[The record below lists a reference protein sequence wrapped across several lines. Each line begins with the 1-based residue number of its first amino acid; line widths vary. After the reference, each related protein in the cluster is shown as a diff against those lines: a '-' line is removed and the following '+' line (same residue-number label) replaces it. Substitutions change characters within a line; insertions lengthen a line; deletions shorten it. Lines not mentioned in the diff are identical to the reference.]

1 MNKSK
6 LTFEIQ
12 EIPDG
17 HVIGTPGAYRCSMA
31 AYHSQSICPGPS
43 VSSTGLRKLALQSP
57 WAFWKTWGGNPDR
70 YPEEKLSESKI
81 LGRAAHAL
89 ILGDEVFDEHFIYVP
104 DNAPPRPTAT
114 QVKAFERD
122 GQWSESAYPRAVF
135 WDDFDARAASR
146 HLLTAA
152 QCEKIAYMVESL
164 AANPQCVELLRSDL
178 IEISMVW
185 QDAPTGIWVKSR
197 PDCLPTN
204 GADVSD
210 LKTIA
215 PKGSDFRLAMQRA
228 TTDRGYYIQMAL
240 ALMGAE
246 EVLGATAT
254 DCALVFLQTTPPYE
268 CAPLFID
275 QDTLYFGRVLIRHA
289 LDTMARCL
297 ETGDWPGIGV
307 DPVTYALPPSMA
319 RRLLELQAAGEL
331 PKLEGHP

>member
-1 MNKSK
+1 MALN
-6 LTFEIQ
+6 IQ

-17 HVIGTPGAYRCSMA
+17 HVIEEPGAYRCSMA
-31 AYHSQSICPGPS
+31 AYHSQDICPGPS

-57 WAFWKTWGGNPDR
+57 WAFWKTWDGNPDR
-70 YPEEKLSESKI
+70 YPEKEPSPSLI

-104 DNAPPRPTAT
+104 DDAPPRPTAT
-114 QVKAFERD
+114 QVAAFERT
-122 GQWSESAYPRAVF
+122 GKWSDSAAPRAEF
-135 WDDFDARAASR
+135 WDAFDARAEGR
-146 HLLTAA
+146 HLLTAD
-152 QCEKIAYMVESL
+152 QSEKIVYMAESL

-178 IEISMVW
+178 IEISMIW

-215 PKGSDFRLAMQRA
+215 PKGADFRLAVQRA
-228 TTDRGYYIQMAL
+228 TTDHGYYIQMAL

-246 EVLGATAT
+246 EVLGATAA
-254 DCALVFLQTTPPYE
+254 DCALVFLQTTEPYE

-275 QDTLYFGRVLIRHA
+275 QDTLYLGRVLIRHA

-319 RRLLELQAAGEL
+319 GRLYELQSAGEV
-331 PKLEGHP
+331 PKLEDHP